1 MDTSIQRLEYL
12 IRKYQRGIR
21 VAVKTNMLL
30 AEEPA
35 EAFLKRNS
43 EVIMQYAREVT
54 KLKKLLLSQA
64 GYCSPRLPSGPV

>member
-43 EVIMQYAREVT
+43 EVNSNSR
-54 KLKKLLLSQA
+54 
-64 GYCSPRLPSGPV
+64 C